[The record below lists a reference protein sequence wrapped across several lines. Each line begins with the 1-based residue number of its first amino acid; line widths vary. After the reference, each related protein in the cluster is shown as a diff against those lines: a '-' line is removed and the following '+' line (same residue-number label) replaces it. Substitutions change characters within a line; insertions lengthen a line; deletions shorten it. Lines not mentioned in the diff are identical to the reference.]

1 MTKMNNFFVDCPKC
15 GIEIEVEQGVERF
28 NCPRCGFGIS
38 INNEISE
45 DTSAVTSN
53 REKTPQTIVK
63 NNKALNIIIKII
75 TVILLVGIGFVFG
88 RLSGGSTI
96 NPSVQSSSNPKT
108 VYMPFSSKEAY
119 KRSYSEVVEALKNA
133 VFENI
138 MGEPITKKPFL
149 KKVSSGVIKE
159 IKIVKGDKPSNKF
172 EKDDSYRAD
181 TAITI
186 KYYAFN

>member
-1 MTKMNNFFVDCPKC
+1 MNNFFVDCPKC

-88 RLSGGSTI
+88 RLSGGS
-96 NPSVQSSSNPKT
+96 KT

-133 VFENI
+133 GFENI